1 MQSRDFTIDYD
12 FVNGN
17 EVHFYTNN
25 PNNLTPDYPRYGQR
39 NILICKLTKWKV
51 IILAEFEKYT
61 REISKKEPFQP
72 SFLKTLP
79 SQIHTS
85 DLAR

>member
-25 PNNLTPDYPRYGQR
+25 PNNLTPDYPRYG
-39 NILICKLTKWKV
+39 
-51 IILAEFEKYT
+51 
-61 REISKKEPFQP
+61 
-72 SFLKTLP
+72 
-79 SQIHTS
+79 
-85 DLAR
+85 